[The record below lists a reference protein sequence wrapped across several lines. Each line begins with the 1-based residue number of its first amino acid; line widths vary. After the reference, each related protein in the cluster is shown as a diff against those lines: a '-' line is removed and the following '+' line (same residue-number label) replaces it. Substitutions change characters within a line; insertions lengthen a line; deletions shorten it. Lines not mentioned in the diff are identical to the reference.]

1 MMNRVLI
8 TGGPGTGK
16 TSLINELKRNGYNCS
31 EEIVRKITLT
41 KRKEGHK
48 QYFLSN
54 PLDFSLQLFDQRLTQ
69 YNKKYDCDTIIYD
82 RGPIDVLAY
91 LDFKSI
97 LIPKNLIKKSKKL
110 SYKYS
115 FILNPWKE
123 IYVNDDI
130 RYETFEECKKI
141 HSSPIKFNQVKN
153 ERYLKVID
161 RLKDIR
167 NAQVAFKSVNGIYS
181 SSFDELIKFVDSAQ
195 FTIVQKRDSS
205 YMQYD
210 RVYRIDML
218 REVIVIDTLG
228 YVSVKDSLFSSND
241 SYKKMAYVPIDGVDE
256 QFKLKA
262 DIIDKNGYNV
272 PVFEVRVSKDLI
284 LFDQSRDLITQ
295 EKQTVSVDGVNGPD
309 IVLGSLSD
317 VSTNGNWPTTFDFE
331 RK

>member
-1 MMNRVLI
+1 M
-8 TGGPGTGK
+8 
-16 TSLINELKRNGYNCS
+16 
-31 EEIVRKITLT
+31 
-41 KRKEGHK
+41 
-48 QYFLSN
+48 
-54 PLDFSLQLFDQRLTQ
+54 
-69 YNKKYDCDTIIYD
+69 
-82 RGPIDVLAY
+82 
-91 LDFKSI
+91 
-97 LIPKNLIKKSKKL
+97 
-110 SYKYS
+110 
-115 FILNPWKE
+115 
-123 IYVNDDI
+123 
-130 RYETFEECKKI
+130 KKI
-141 HSSPIKFNQVKN
+141 LQQLSEFIEKYRKQITYVLFLFSAVLVFAIYNSINAPIEFNMVKN

-181 SSFDELIKFVDSAQ
+181 NDFEELVKFVDSAQ

-218 REVIVIDTLG
+218 REVIVVDTLG
-228 YVSVKDSLFSSND
+228 YVSVKDSLFSNTD
-241 SYKKMAYVPIDGVDE
+241 SYKSMASIPIDGIDE
-256 QFKLKA
+256 KFKLKA

-284 LFDQSRDLITQ
+284 LFDQNKDLITQ

>member
-1 MMNRVLI
+1 MKKFLQQLSEFIEKYRKQITYVLFLFSAVLVFAI
-8 TGGPGTGK
+8 YN
-16 TSLINELKRNGYNCS
+16 SIN
-31 EEIVRKITLT
+31 
-41 KRKEGHK
+41 
-48 QYFLSN
+48 
-54 PLDFSLQLFDQRLTQ
+54 
-69 YNKKYDCDTIIYD
+69 
-82 RGPIDVLAY
+82 
-91 LDFKSI
+91 
-97 LIPKNLIKKSKKL
+97 
-110 SYKYS
+110 
-115 FILNPWKE
+115 
-123 IYVNDDI
+123 
-130 RYETFEECKKI
+130 
-141 HSSPIKFNQVKN
+141 SPIEFNMVKN

-181 SSFDELIKFVDSAQ
+181 NDFEELVKFVDSAQ

-218 REVIVIDTLG
+218 REVIVVDTLG
-228 YVSVKDSLFSSND
+228 YVSVKDSLFSNTD
-241 SYKKMAYVPIDGVDE
+241 SYKSMASIPIDGIDE
-256 QFKLKA
+256 KFKLKA

-272 PVFEVRVSKDLI
+272 PVFEVSVSKDLI
-284 LFDQSRDLITQ
+284 LFDQNKDLITQ

>member
-1 MMNRVLI
+1 M
-8 TGGPGTGK
+8 K
-16 TSLINELKRNGYNCS
+16 KFLK
-31 EEIVRKITLT
+31 
-41 KRKEGHK
+41 
-48 QYFLSN
+48 
-54 PLDFSLQLFDQRLTQ
+54 QLFEITE
-69 YNKKYDCDTIIYD
+69 KYRKQITYILFFFSALL
-82 RGPIDVLAY
+82 VLAIY
-91 LDFKSI
+91 KSI
-97 LIPKNLIKKSKKL
+97 N
-110 SYKYS
+110 
-115 FILNPWKE
+115 
-123 IYVNDDI
+123 
-130 RYETFEECKKI
+130 
-141 HSSPIKFNQVKN
+141 SPIEFNKVKS

-181 SSFDELIKFVDSAQ
+181 NNFEELVKFVDSAQ

-210 RVYRIDML
+210 RIYRIDML

-228 YVSVKDSLFSSND
+228 YVSVKDSLFSNTD
-241 SYKKMAYVPIDGVDE
+241 SYKFMASIPIEGVDNK
-256 QFKLKA
+256 FKLKA

-284 LFDQSRDLITQ
+284 LFDQNKDLIAQ
-295 EKQTVSVDGVNGPD
+295 EKQTISVDGVNGPD

>member
-1 MMNRVLI
+1 M
-8 TGGPGTGK
+8 K
-16 TSLINELKRNGYNCS
+16 KFLK
-31 EEIVRKITLT
+31 
-41 KRKEGHK
+41 
-48 QYFLSN
+48 
-54 PLDFSLQLFDQRLTQ
+54 QLFEITE
-69 YNKKYDCDTIIYD
+69 KYRNQITYVLFFFSALLVFAIYQ
-82 RGPIDVLAY
+82 
-91 LDFKSI
+91 SI
-97 LIPKNLIKKSKKL
+97 N
-110 SYKYS
+110 
-115 FILNPWKE
+115 
-123 IYVNDDI
+123 
-130 RYETFEECKKI
+130 
-141 HSSPIKFNQVKN
+141 SPIEFNKVKS

-181 SSFDELIKFVDSAQ
+181 NSFEELVKFVDSAQ

-210 RVYRIDML
+210 RIYRIDML

-228 YVSVKDSLFSSND
+228 YVSVKDSLFSNTD
-241 SYKKMAYVPIDGVDE
+241 SYKFMASIPIEGVDNK
-256 QFKLKA
+256 FKLKA

-284 LFDQSRDLITQ
+284 LFDQNKDLIAQ

>member
-1 MMNRVLI
+1 MIQINYFHKLKKIVVLFWPMKKLLSELADFTEKYRKHI
-8 TGGPGTGK
+8 TYA
-16 TSLINELKRNGYNCS
+16 L
-31 EEIVRKITLT
+31 
-41 KRKEGHK
+41 
-48 QYFLSN
+48 FF
-54 PLDFSLQLFDQRLTQ
+54 FSLVLVYQ
-69 YNKKYDCDTIIYD
+69 IYQ
-82 RGPIDVLAY
+82 
-91 LDFKSI
+91 SI
-97 LIPKNLIKKSKKL
+97 N
-110 SYKYS
+110 
-115 FILNPWKE
+115 
-123 IYVNDDI
+123 
-130 RYETFEECKKI
+130 
-141 HSSPIKFNQVKN
+141 SPIKFNQVKN

-181 SSFDELIKFVDSAQ
+181 NSFDELIKFVDSAQ

-228 YVSVKDSLFSSND
+228 YVSVKDSLFSNND